1 MKKAHTFQPIVDKH
15 IEKYNERYEEH
26 GDNCKALGWPSEADN
41 RKRFEAMSLWLID
54 WRRHPGRG
62 VTLLDFGCGL
72 GHFYEW
78 LNQGYIDPEY
88 RKVEYTG
95 LDINPAFVAAC
106 HGKYPNTTFYSLD
119 ILDNSDF
126 GKLPRFDYVTA
137 NGVFTEKLDT
147 PWNDHWSYFTAI
159 IHRLWQ
165 KTKCGL
171 AFNVMSPVVDEERDD
186 LFHVPFDRMAKFIRW
201 DLSSRHFTFRHDY
214 GLWEYTTYVY
224 RE

>member
-26 GDNCKALGWPSEADN
+26 GDNCKALGWPSQNDN
-41 RKRFEAMSLWLID
+41 FLRFGAMNQLLWREWYSELDDPIS
-54 WRRHPGRG
+54 
-62 VTLLDFGCGL
+62 LLDFGCGL
-72 GHFYEW
+72 GHFWEW
-78 LNQGYIDPEY
+78 LAPRVNYTL
-88 RKVEYTG
+88 EYTG
-95 LDINPAFVAAC
+95 LDINSTFVNAC
-106 HGKYPNTTFYSLD
+106 YEKYPDKTFLNLD

-126 GKLPRFDYVTA
+126 GKLPRFDYIIA

-147 PWNDHWSYFTAI
+147 PWNDHWGYFTAF

-186 LFHVPFDRMAKFIRW
+186 LFHVPFDRMVKFIRW
-201 DLSSRHFTFRHDY
+201 DLDSRHFTFRHDY